1 MMKTALMKFAFL
13 VFLLIGFSHI
23 SFAAENDL
31 SSAFNVYQKS
41 YQTGDFEAAKTTLHE
56 ALKTHTHNSYLI
68 YNLGL
73 TEYKLGKVGL
83 ALGLWRKALLINP
96 QLNEARQA
104 INYAVGQMQSKPLTQ
119 NTDSTWVWIEK
130 LITDNLSFNVIW
142 PLFLVSFF
150 VFGFYM
156 IKFLGAKKRAF
167 ANDEAPPLLGTKP
180 IVFLVLAILFGVI
193 GFVSFKDINSTK
205 ATAVAKPTEVKTG
218 PNTEYATL
226 FEIPEGTEVLIRD
239 KDSGW
244 YKIEDPT
251 GRIGWTE
258 DKSVFVTTDLNAENI
273 L

>member
-1 MMKTALMKFAFL
+1 MKTALMKFAFL
-13 VFLLIGFSHI
+13 ILFSFSSF
-23 SFAAENDL
+23 SFAAETDL
-31 SSAFNVYQKS
+31 SAAFNVYQKS
-41 YQTGDFEAAKTTLHE
+41 YQSGDFEAAKTTLEE

-104 INYAVGQMQSKPLTQ
+104 LDYAIGQMQTKPLAQ
-119 NTDSTWVWIEK
+119 NTDSTWVWLEK
-130 LITDNLSFNVIW
+130 LIQDYLSFNLLW
-142 PLFLVSFF
+142 PLFLISIFIS
-150 VFGFYM
+150 GYSL

-167 ANDEAPPLLGTKP
+167 ENDEAAPLLGTKP
-180 IVFLVLAILFGVI
+180 IVFLVVAGVLAILS
-193 GFVSFKDINSTK
+193 FVSFKDLNSTK

-218 PNTEYATL
+218 PSADNATL
-226 FEIPEGTEVLIRD
+226 FDLPEGTEVLIRD
-239 KDSGW
+239 KDNGW

-258 DKSVFVTTDLNAENI
+258 GTNVFVTTADSI
-273 L
+273 